1 MNVGIP
7 KESKVHEYRV
17 SLTPTAAGELAKAG
31 NRVFVETGAGA
42 GAGFPDAAYEAR
54 GARVL
59 GSREELYESSRLVVK
74 VKEPQRDEYG
84 LINEDHVLF
93 CYLHLAA
100 DAGLTDYL
108 VKSSVTAVGF
118 ETVELDDGSLPL
130 LVPMSRVAGV
140 LSMHVAAGLMHK
152 HVGGKG
158 KLLCGLPGVEPART
172 VIIGGGT
179 VGYNACVAAVGL
191 GSRVTVLDTD
201 TAKLD
206 FYYEKF
212 AGRVVSLPSYPETLE
227 RECENADVVVGAV
240 LVTGAAA
247 PRVLTRRTISRMEQ
261 GTVVIDVAIDQ
272 GGCAETSVPTTHE
285 DPVYEV
291 DGITHYCVTNIPS
304 LVAGSSTRYLSNE
317 ILPYVMKICRG
328 ELKKD
333 EVLARGINTEGG
345 RLLVDLGV

>member
-1 MNVGIP
+1 MNIGIP
-7 KESKVHEYRV
+7 KESKIHEYRV
-17 SLTPTAAGELAKAG
+17 SLTPAAAGELAKAG

-42 GAGFPDAAYEAR
+42 ESGFADADYEAR

-59 GSREELYESSRLVVK
+59 GSREELYEASRLVVK
-74 VKEPQRDEYG
+74 VKEPQKDEYG

-100 DAGLTDYL
+100 DPDLADYL

-118 ETVELDDGSLPL
+118 ETVQLPDGSLPL

-140 LSMHVAAGLMHK
+140 LSMHVAAGLAHK
-152 HVGGKG
+152 NVGGKG
-158 KLLCGLPGVEPART
+158 KLLCGLPGVEPAKT

-191 GSRVTVLDTD
+191 GSEVTVLDID
-201 TAKLD
+201 TAKLN

-212 AGRVVSLPSYPETLE
+212 AGGVVSLPAYPETIE

-247 PRVLTRRTISRMEQ
+247 PRVLTGETVSRMEP
-261 GTVVIDVAIDQ
+261 GTVLVDVAIDQ
-272 GGCAETSVPTTHE
+272 GGCAETSRPTTHR

-291 DGITHYCVTNIPS
+291 GGVIHYCVTNIPS

-317 ILPYVMKICRG
+317 ILPYVMKISRG

-333 EVLARGINTEGG
+333 EALVRGINTEGG
-345 RLLVDLGV
+345 RLAVDLGL